1 MITLDLV
8 NPEKSDIKYKISQFP
23 DGQQTID
30 LIDWN
35 DLAIYDDAVKISSR
49 LNSFKDLTKI
59 KNFLDRKIL
68 EVEAEIINSDT
79 LIKKEKL
86 SLTRHILQILETR
99 ASNNL
104 KLLDSLELE
113 FLKDLQDLTETLVK
127 TFCFDPEDFDL
138 N

>member
-1 MITLDLV
+1 MT
-8 NPEKSDIKYKISQFP
+8 S
-23 DGQQTID
+23 
-30 LIDWN
+30 
-35 DLAIYDDAVKISSR
+35 
-49 LNSFKDLTKI
+49 NSFKDLTKI

-86 SLTRHILQILETR
+86 CLKRHILQILKTQ

-104 KLLDSLELE
+104 KLLDTLELE
-113 FLKDLQDLTETLVK
+113 FLKDLQDLTESLVK
-127 TFCFDPEDFDL
+127 TFCFDPEDFDI

>member
-1 MITLDLV
+1 MT
-8 NPEKSDIKYKISQFP
+8 S
-23 DGQQTID
+23 
-30 LIDWN
+30 
-35 DLAIYDDAVKISSR
+35 
-49 LNSFKDLTKI
+49 NSFKDLTKI

-86 SLTRHILQILETR
+86 CLTRHILQILKTR

-104 KLLDSLELE
+104 KLLDTLELE
-113 FLKDLQDLTETLVK
+113 FLKDLQDLTESLVK
-127 TFCFDPEDFDL
+127 TFCFDPEDFDI

>member
-1 MITLDLV
+1 M
-8 NPEKSDIKYKISQFP
+8 
-23 DGQQTID
+23 
-30 LIDWN
+30 
-35 DLAIYDDAVKISSR
+35 A

-86 SLTRHILQILETR
+86 CLKRHILQILKTR

-104 KLLDSLELE
+104 KLLDTLELE
-113 FLKDLQDLTETLVK
+113 FLKDLQDLTESLVK
-127 TFCFDPEDFDL
+127 TFCFDPEDFDI

>member
-1 MITLDLV
+1 MAS
-8 NPEKSDIKYKISQFP
+8 NSFQ
-23 DGQQTID
+23 D
-30 LIDWN
+30 LIK
-35 DLAIYDDAVKISSR
+35 L
-49 LNSFKDLTKI
+49 
-59 KNFLDRKIL
+59 KNFLNKKII
-68 EVEAEIINSDT
+68 EVEAELINSES

>member
-1 MITLDLV
+1 M
-8 NPEKSDIKYKISQFP
+8 
-23 DGQQTID
+23 
-30 LIDWN
+30 
-35 DLAIYDDAVKISSR
+35 A

-59 KNFLDRKIL
+59 KNFQDRKIL

-86 SLTRHILQILETR
+86 CLKRHILQILKTQ

-104 KLLDSLELE
+104 KLLDTLELE
-113 FLKDLQDLTETLVK
+113 FLKNLQDLTESLVK
-127 TFCFDPEDFDL
+127 TFCFDPEDFDI

>member
-1 MITLDLV
+1 M
-8 NPEKSDIKYKISQFP
+8 
-23 DGQQTID
+23 
-30 LIDWN
+30 
-35 DLAIYDDAVKISSR
+35 A

-79 LIKKEKL
+79 LIETERLILK
-86 SLTRHILQILETR
+86 RHALQILKTQ

-104 KLLDSLELE
+104 KLLDTLELE
-113 FLKDLQDLTETLVK
+113 FLKDLQDLTESLVK
-127 TFCFDPEDFDL
+127 TFCFDPEDFDI